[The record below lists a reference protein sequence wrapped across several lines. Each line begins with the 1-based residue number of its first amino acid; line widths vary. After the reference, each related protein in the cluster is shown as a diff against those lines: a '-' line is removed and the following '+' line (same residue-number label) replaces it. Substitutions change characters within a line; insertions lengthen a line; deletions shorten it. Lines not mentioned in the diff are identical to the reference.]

1 MAIEVPQRIG
11 ARSIADAIGITGS
24 TLCAL
29 HCLIVPITLVLGPI
43 APLMAFEDE
52 SVHRALVWLVL
63 PTAIIAFATG
73 CAQHRDRRVAFLGAT
88 GLALL
93 LSSFTLLHD
102 LLGENGERIAALAA
116 AALLISAHVRNS
128 RLCRASD
135 CDDGCGDER

>member
-1 MAIEVPQRIG
+1 MAIEVPQRLG
-11 ARSIADAIGITGS
+11 ARSIADAIGIAGS

-29 HCLIVPITLVLGPI
+29 HCLIVPVSLVLGPI

-63 PTAIIAFATG
+63 PTAIIAFAVG
-73 CAQHRDRRVAFLGAT
+73 CAQHQDRRVAFLGAT

-116 AALLISAHVRNS
+116 AALLISAHIRNF
-128 RLCRASD
+128 RLCRAGD
-135 CDDGCGDER
+135 CDDGCSGEL